1 MCVKCTQE
9 KCGKSVQTRVFFK
22 ISCYLGFSFV
32 QFLELPGL
40 VLSYLSYLVA
50 MAMVF
55 FFQVRRDSKRLN
67 LCQLIINILKKC
79 RKVIFQLTSSKKKE
93 KGQFW

>member
-1 MCVKCTQE
+1 M
-9 KCGKSVQTRVFFK
+9 QTRVFFK
-22 ISCYLGFSFV
+22 ISCYLGFSFA

-55 FFQVRRDSKRLN
+55 FFQVRRDSKKIESLSINNKYTQEMSEGNFPAN
-67 LCQLIINILKKC
+67 L
-79 RKVIFQLTSSKKKE
+79 T
-93 KGQFW
+93 

>member
-1 MCVKCTQE
+1 M
-9 KCGKSVQTRVFFK
+9 QTRVFFK

-32 QFLELPGL
+32 QFLGLPGL

-55 FFQVRRDSKRLN
+55 FFQVRRDSKKIESLSINNKYTQEMSEGNFPAN
-67 LCQLIINILKKC
+67 LK
-79 RKVIFQLTSSKKKE
+79 
-93 KGQFW
+93 

>member
-1 MCVKCTQE
+1 MQN
-9 KCGKSVQTRVFFK
+9 RVFFK

-50 MAMVF
+50 MAMGF
-55 FFQVRRDSKRLN
+55 FFQVRRDSKKIESLSINNKYTQEMSEGNFPAN
-67 LCQLIINILKKC
+67 LK
-79 RKVIFQLTSSKKKE
+79 
-93 KGQFW
+93 